1 MMPRDETPVCIPRT
15 QRGVLQ
21 KIQVLARSTAR
32 MERRTECAALLLV
45 ALAAAPAASLN
56 MNAAAAPTASWNM
69 NAGAMPS
76 APLRLRGGLI
86 AGVERCT
93 SNEDAVKVRQGAA
106 CSRS

>member
-1 MMPRDETPVCIPRT
+1 M
-15 QRGVLQ
+15 
-21 KIQVLARSTAR
+21 A
-32 MERRTECAALLLV
+32 RRTECAALLLV

-56 MNAAAAPTASWNM
+56 MNAAAAPAASWNM
-69 NAGAMPS
+69 NDAISAAAMPS

-106 CSRS
+106 CSRP

>member
-1 MMPRDETPVCIPRT
+1 MRDFGEFHCE
-15 QRGVLQ
+15 
-21 KIQVLARSTAR
+21 R
-32 MERRTECAALLLV
+32 MARRTECAALLLV

-76 APLRLRGGLI
+76 APLRLRGGMI

-106 CSRS
+106 CSRP

>member
-56 MNAAAAPTASWNM
+56 MNAVAAPTAPWNV